1 MKNTPVLKTRR
12 LELRQFTQRDIAA
25 LFAIY
30 GNRTANEFLPWFPLQ
45 DEGETKRLFQE
56 KYEDFYKN
64 SQQYRYAVCKTGG
77 EPIGYVHLEAKE
89 ESHDLG
95 YALLPQFWGQGI
107 ITEACR
113 AVIQQ
118 AKKDG
123 IAYITATHDRNNPA
137 SGRVMQ
143 KLGMRY
149 CYTYREQ
156 WQPKNFSVDF
166 RLYQMNF
173 TCPEKWVFS
182 RYWEQSAVHFV
193 EPGL

>member
-1 MKNTPVLKTRR
+1 MKNTPVLKNRR
-12 LELRQFTQRDIAA
+12 LELRQFTQQDIAA

-45 DEGETKRLFQE
+45 DEREAKRLVQE

-123 IAYITATHDRNNPA
+123 IAYITATHDRKDVYK
-137 SGRVMQ
+137 R
-143 KLGMRY
+143 
-149 CYTYREQ
+149 
-156 WQPKNFSVDF
+156 QPMKNI
-166 RLYQMNF
+166 M
-173 TCPEKWVFS
+173 
-182 RYWEQSAVHFV
+182 SA
-193 EPGL
+193 L